1 MVNDCQLGVLPS
13 VQLFFAEARAA
24 KNAAEVFVLFLSVSV
39 FVCLFYCVM
48 SHVNS
53 YTHGGTVSYLT
64 TLFPGQACVTF
75 LYTYTTERYTIFTMY
90 RYILI
95 FRGFP

>member
-13 VQLFFAEARAA
+13 VQYFLQRPEQQKTQLKFLFCFC
-24 KNAAEVFVLFLSVSV
+24 LFQCL
-39 FVCLFYCVM
+39 FVCFMCYCFI

-64 TLFPGQACVTF
+64 TLFPGQDCVTF
-75 LYTYTTERYTIFTMY
+75 
-90 RYILI
+90 YIRIQPSGTQYLQCI
-95 FRGFP
+95 DINFP

>member
-39 FVCLFYCVM
+39 FVCSFYCFM

-64 TLFPGQACVTF
+64 TLFSWASLCKV

-90 RYILI
+90 RY
-95 FRGFP
+95 